1 MLSANQW
8 GAMRIVGREF
18 VLSFAARLC
27 VIAVCLV
34 LLPGA
39 GHSQPLKLVKERG
52 HLICGVSQG
61 LIGFSVADEKGSWS
75 GFDVEFCRAVAA
87 AIFNDPT
94 KVNFVPLD
102 AAERF
107 AALKS
112 SRIDLLSRNSTWTM
126 SRETS
131 LGLIFAGIA
140 YYDGQ
145 GFLLQRKLGV
155 ESALDL
161 DGKAVCVQTGTTT
174 ELNLADYFRT
184 NNMRYSAVA
193 AASANEMVKAYEA
206 GRCDVLTSDV
216 SQLYAERLRLA
227 DPGDHLILPEVISKE
242 PLAPAVR
249 QGDDQ

>member
-1 MLSANQW
+1 MPRL
-8 GAMRIVGREF
+8 
-18 VLSFAARLC
+18 FALNFRSGL
-27 VIAVCLV
+27 
-34 LLPGA
+34 
-39 GHSQPLKLVKERG
+39 
-52 HLICGVSQG
+52 
-61 LIGFSVADEKGSWS
+61 LIGFAVAIAVAAAAIAFDRYDTQTLKRTVRRDAVLCGVNTGLPGFSAADEKGNWS

-145 GFLLQRKLGV
+145 GFLLQRKL
-155 ESALDL
+155 
-161 DGKAVCVQTGTTT
+161 
-174 ELNLADYFRT
+174 
-184 NNMRYSAVA
+184 
-193 AASANEMVKAYEA
+193 
-206 GRCDVLTSDV
+206 
-216 SQLYAERLRLA
+216 
-227 DPGDHLILPEVISKE
+227 
-242 PLAPAVR
+242 
-249 QGDDQ
+249 